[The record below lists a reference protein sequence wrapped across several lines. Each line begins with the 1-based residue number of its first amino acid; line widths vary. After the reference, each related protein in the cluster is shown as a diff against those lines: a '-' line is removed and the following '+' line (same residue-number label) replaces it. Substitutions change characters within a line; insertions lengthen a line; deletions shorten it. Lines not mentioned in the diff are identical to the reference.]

1 MEKNLKDADLEK
13 VTGGDSICNDIP
25 VPEPSFGTTED
36 VINKFKKFNNFS
48 DPEPG
53 KDTEDVINKIKKFYN
68 FSDPEFGNFTEDAL
82 NRFKKLNNITDEN

>member
-1 MEKNLKDADLEK
+1 M
-13 VTGGDSICNDIP
+13 TGGDSICNDIP

-48 DPEPG
+48 DPEFG
-53 KDTEDVINKIKKFYN
+53 KA
-68 FSDPEFGNFTEDAL
+68 TEDAL